1 MASTFLLVLNKTKSL
16 VGTLIFSTKNWFST
30 STIWGLQLLI
40 YIFLLISL
48 TLINC
53 FTAFPSSFFI
63 FIISCYKP
71 SPPPLPLI
79 IYTPVQNIAPK
90 NFKIL
95 LKKNIDSFA
104 ALIYLLTLEKNQA
117 WLAGEVDMGRRH
129 AFKHFNL
136 LTALRDII
144 CKQKKVWNIG
154 KHASQEIRL
163 DIHQKAGLRTWRIWI
178 L

>member
-1 MASTFLLVLNKTKSL
+1 MRNGQHFSPCPEQDEIISRNIDIFNEE
-16 VGTLIFSTKNWFST
+16 LIFHIHYLRLTVTYLYFSLNFPH
-30 STIWGLQLLI
+30 SDKLLH
-40 YIFLLISL
+40 
-48 TLINC
+48 C
-53 FTAFPSSFFI
+53 FHQFFFI

-71 SPPPLPLI
+71 SPLPLI